1 MLSYLRVLALAPLL
15 LSCAVSPPAGPEPPF
30 GARAAE
36 ERAAARFD
44 AVRGDPVRLAMF
56 LAEMP
61 KGGDLH
67 NHLGGAVYAESYI
80 RWAAD
85 AGLCADRATALLSP
99 PPCDAAAGR
108 PPVATALTPGGGGGL
123 HDFLVDQWSMRNF
136 VPGGTSGHDQF
147 FATFGRFGPAGR
159 GRTGDALAEVRA
171 RNAAQNALYLEL
183 MITAD
188 GGAAADLGTRLG
200 WSDDLPRFRER
211 LRAEGLA
218 DAVAAARRA
227 LDAIEEAAGS
237 RLGCGT
243 KTPAPGCDV
252 EVRWLYQVLREQPP
266 ERVFAQI
273 ALGFD
278 LVRADPRVV
287 GLNLVQPED
296 GVISMRDYALHMSML
311 DTLHGLDPDVPVTLH
326 AGELAPG
333 LVPPDGLCCHIRRA
347 IEQGHARR
355 IGHGVSLAWERDA
368 AGLLRVMAQRRI
380 LVEIALTSNAGILG
394 VQGAEHPLRTY
405 LAAGVPIALVTDDEG
420 VSRSD
425 LTREYFRAVRE
436 QGLGYRDLK
445 ASTRFSL
452 EASFLPGASL
462 WEKPGA
468 WVPVAV
474 CARSEP
480 GRDKAPECQAFLDGS
495 QRAALQWRLE
505 WAWWRF
511 ERQLPTGP

>member
-1 MLSYLRVLALAPLL
+1 MIRIVRTLALGLALVACAAPPR
-15 LSCAVSPPAGPEPPF
+15 AGGPPPAAGI
-30 GARAAE
+30 AE
-36 ERAAARFD
+36 DRAAARFA

-56 LAEMP
+56 LQGMP

-67 NHLGGAVYAESYI
+67 NHLSGAVYAESYV

-108 PPVATALTPGGGGGL
+108 PPVSTALAPGGGNGL
-123 HDFLVDQWSMRNF
+123 HGFLVDRWSMRNF
-136 VPGGTSGHDQF
+136 VPGGVSGHDQF

-183 MITAD
+183 MVTAD
-188 GGAAADLGTRLG
+188 GSAAGDLGTRLG
-200 WSDDLPRFRER
+200 WDADLPRFRER

-218 DAVAAARRA
+218 DVVAGARRA
-227 LDAIEEAAGS
+227 LDGIEEAARA
-237 RLGCGT
+237 RLACG
-243 KTPAPGCDV
+243 AAAADPGCDV
-252 EVRWLYQVLREQPP
+252 EVRWLYQVPREQPP

-273 ALGFD
+273 ALGFE

-287 GLNLVQPED
+287 GLNLVQAED
-296 GVISMRDYALHMSML
+296 GVVSMRDYARHMAML
-311 DTLHGLDPDVPVTLH
+311 DALHGLDPGVPVSLH

-333 LVPPDGLCCHIRRA
+333 LVPPEGLCCHIRLAVER
-347 IEQGHARR
+347 GHARR
-355 IGHGVSLAWERDA
+355 IGHGVSMAWERDA
-368 AGLLRVMAQRRI
+368 EGLLRLMAERRV

-394 VQGAEHPLRTY
+394 VQGADHPLRAY
-405 LAAGVPIALVTDDEG
+405 LAAGVPVALVTDDEG

-436 QGLGYRDLK
+436 QGLGYRELK
-445 ASTRFSL
+445 ASTRWSL

-462 WEKPGA
+462 WAQPGA
-468 WVPVAV
+468 WVPVAA
-474 CARSEP
+474 CAASRP
-480 GRDKAPECQAFLDGS
+480 GGDVAPECRAFLDGS
-495 QRAALQWRLE
+495 ERARLQWRLE
-505 WAWWRF
+505 RAWGRF
-511 ERQLPTGP
+511 ESRF